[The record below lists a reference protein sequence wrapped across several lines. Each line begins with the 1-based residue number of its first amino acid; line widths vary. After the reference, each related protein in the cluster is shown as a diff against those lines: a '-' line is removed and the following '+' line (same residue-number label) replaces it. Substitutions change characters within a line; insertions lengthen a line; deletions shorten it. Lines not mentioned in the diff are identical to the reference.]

1 MTVAPG
7 WCRIARMITTTIQ
20 TVNPTTE
27 EPIGTYGLH
36 GRDEVDEILTSS
48 ADAARRWR
56 RVPRGERL
64 RALSRLGEILERD
77 ALTHARLVTAEMGK
91 PIGQAEFELGKCVEF
106 LRWFAAADDELASR
120 QADTATH
127 TAQVRHRGLGV
138 VLAIMPWNFPFMQ
151 PVRLAGA
158 AIAAGNAVVVKHA
171 PATLGSGLALTDA
184 FREAGLGEVFRSL
197 VVDVDVVADVI
208 ADDRVAAVSLTGSAR
223 AGMAVAAAAGRAL
236 KPCVLELG
244 GSDPFI
250 VLDDA
255 DVDRAAAE
263 AAAARLQ
270 NSGQSCIAAKR
281 FIVEA
286 AAAERFIAGM
296 VAAMERAIVGD
307 PCDAATT
314 VGPLARADLRDAL
327 ADQLRR
333 MEDAGASVLTGG
345 RVPDGRGWFFEPT
358 VVLAPPDST
367 DPVFAEEVFGPMAVV
382 SVADDAADA
391 VRLANDSP
399 YGLGASV
406 WTASE
411 ARADELADELDV
423 GMIWINDRVRSD
435 PRLPFGGVKRSGF
448 GRELGGEGLRAFT
461 NVQSVARPLVRP

>member
-1 MTVAPG
+1 MTS
-7 WCRIARMITTTIQ
+7 TIQ

-36 GRDEVDEILTSS
+36 DRAEVDAILTSS

-56 RVPRGERL
+56 RVPLDERL
-64 RALSRLGEILERD
+64 RALARVGEILEQD
-77 ALTHARLVTAEMGK
+77 ARAHAELVTTEMGK
-91 PIGQAEFELGKCVEF
+91 PIGQAQFELGKCVEF
-106 LRWFAAADDELASR
+106 LRWFSAAGDELAPR
-120 QADTATH
+120 EADTGTH
-127 TAQVRHRGLGV
+127 TARVRHRGLGV

-158 AIAAGNAVVVKHA
+158 ALAAGNSVVVKHA
-171 PATLGSGLALTDA
+171 PATVGSGLALADV
-184 FREAGLGEVFRSL
+184 FREAGLGDVFRSL

-223 AGMAVAAAAGRAL
+223 AGTAVAAAAGRAL

-244 GSDPFI
+244 GSDPFV
-250 VLDDA
+250 VLADA
-255 DVDRAAAE
+255 DVDRAATE

-286 AAAERFIAGM
+286 PAAERFVTGM
-296 VAAMERAIVGD
+296 VTAMEHATVGD

-314 VGPLARADLRDAL
+314 VGPLARADLRAAL
-327 ADQLRR
+327 VDQLRR
-333 MEDAGASVLTGG
+333 MEEAGASIVTGG
-345 RVPDGRGWFFEPT
+345 RVPGRRGWFFEPT
-358 VVLAPPDST
+358 VVVAPSETT

-382 SVADDAADA
+382 SVADDTADA
-391 VRLANDSP
+391 LRLANDSP
-399 YGLGASV
+399 YGLGASI

-411 ARADELADELDV
+411 ARATELADELDV
-423 GMIWINDRVRSD
+423 GMIWLNDRVRSD

-461 NVQSVARPLVRP
+461 NVQTVARPRVLP

>member
-1 MTVAPG
+1 VTGMTAP
-7 WCRIARMITTTIQ
+7 TIQ

-56 RVPRGERL
+56 QVPIGERC
-64 RALSRLGEILERD
+64 RALARVGDLLARD
-77 ALTHARLVTAEMGK
+77 ARVHAQLITTEMGK
-91 PIGQAEFELGKCVEF
+91 PIGQSEFELGKCVEF
-106 LRWFAAADDELASR
+106 LRWFATADDELSPR
-120 QADTATH
+120 QTDTGTH
-127 TAQVRHRGLGV
+127 TARVRHRGLGV

-158 AIAAGNAVVVKHA
+158 AIAAGNSVVVKHA
-171 PATLGSGLALTDA
+171 PATLGSGLALADV
-184 FREAGLGEVFRSL
+184 FREAGLGELFRSL

-223 AGMAVAAAAGRAL
+223 AGTAVAAAAGRAL

-255 DVDRAAAE
+255 DVDRAASE

-286 AAAERFIAGM
+286 PAAERFIAVM
-296 VAAMERAIVGD
+296 VAAMEGATVGD
-307 PCDAATT
+307 PCEAATT

-327 ADQLRR
+327 VDQVRR
-333 MEDAGASVLTGG
+333 MEGAGASVLTGG

-358 VVLAPPDST
+358 VVLAPPTVT
-367 DPVFAEEVFGPMAVV
+367 DPVFAEEVFGPAAVV
-382 SVADDAADA
+382 FVADDAADA

-411 ARADELADELDV
+411 ARAQELADELDV
-423 GMIWINDRVRSD
+423 GMVWINDRVRSD

-448 GRELGGEGLRAFT
+448 GRELGGEGLRTFT
-461 NVQSVARPLVRP
+461 NVQSVARPRVLP